1 MIDSF
6 IINYAKPFIASD
18 YVSDHQYY
26 GNALFSVRSN
36 TGRLIS
42 VIDITSQISIGAY
55 TIVKRVATEIVS
67 FIARLAY
74 ALWTGKQLPFRSATL
89 KAVMLTC
96 FVLGCYVI
104 QQLVIRTIRVGCD
117 ILGIAL
123 PEYGRLARNVFKN
136 KEKIISDFKIWA
148 EERAEDLKVYYEAL
162 GLTEEATQEEIKK
175 SYRKLAFQY
184 HPDKNPAGHERFNKI
199 NEAHRLLCLE
209 PQTFVAFVRSSLL
222 KYGTAG
228 QIL

>member
-18 YVSDHQYY
+18 YVSDHHYY

-55 TIVKRVATEIVS
+55 TIVKPVATEIVS
-67 FIARLAY
+67 FIALLAY
-74 ALWTGKQLPFRSATL
+74 ALWTGKQLPPGSAIL
-89 KAVMLTC
+89 KAVMIDC
-96 FVLGCYVI
+96 FMLGCYVI
-104 QQLVIRTIRVGCD
+104 QQLVIRTIRVGCG

-123 PEYGRLARNVFKN
+123 PEYGRIARNVFKN
-136 KEKIISDFKIWA
+136 KEKIVSDFEIWA

-162 GLTEEATQEEIKK
+162 GLIEGATQEEIKK
-175 SYRKLAFQY
+175 TYKKLAFQY
-184 HPDKNPAGHERFNKI
+184 HPDRNPAGRERFDKI

-209 PQTFVAFVRSSLL
+209 PQTFVAFVRSSIV